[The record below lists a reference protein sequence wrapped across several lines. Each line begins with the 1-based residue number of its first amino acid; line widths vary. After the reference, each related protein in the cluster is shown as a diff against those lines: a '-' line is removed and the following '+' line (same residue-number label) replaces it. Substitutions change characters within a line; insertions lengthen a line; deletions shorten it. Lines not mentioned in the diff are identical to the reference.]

1 MNVYLLTLLLAAA
14 IALATTLGLQALSRA
29 GTLAVAGEWADRYV
43 GRLLPLDRRAGP
55 AGRPKIGGL
64 AVFLAFAVTPFL
76 ASALSSEASELFSP
90 KSRTFL
96 GFLGACA
103 LVFAIGLVDDWRAMS
118 FKQKFVGQVAAAGA
132 VFAAG
137 YRIDSV
143 SFPWGPEISLGYA
156 AFFATVLWVVF
167 FTNAINLVDGKDGV
181 AVGVSILAAATLAQI
196 ASHSEHPTVA
206 LLLVGLAGAGL
217 GFLVFNLPPA
227 SSMLGDSGALL
238 LGFVIGSLS
247 IRGATGVTESVF
259 ISVPIVALGF
269 PILDTLLAFT
279 RRVLD
284 RRHPFLR
291 DVDHIHHRLEVEVGL
306 GPRAI
311 LAVLYGLTVLFSA
324 GAILL
329 HYVDHFLMEL
339 AVFGALIFLVGGIM
353 TRLGYAVS
361 LWNSDRLL
369 WLRRRL
375 VAVEE
380 QARVEPAGEQVK
392 PSD

>member
-29 GTLAVAGEWADRYV
+29 GALAVAGEWADRYI
-43 GRLLPLDRRAGP
+43 GRLVPLDRRAGP
-55 AGRPKIGGL
+55 VARPKIGGL

-96 GFLGACA
+96 GFLGACS

-143 SFPWGPEISLGYA
+143 SFPWGPEIDLGYA
-156 AFFATVLWVVF
+156 AIFATIVWVVF

-181 AVGVSILAAATLAQI
+181 AVGVSILVAATLAQI

-217 GFLVFNLPPA
+217 GFLLFNLPPA

-247 IRGATGVTESVF
+247 IRGATGVTDSVF

-306 GPRAI
+306 GPRGI
-311 LAVLYGLTVLFSA
+311 LAVLYGLTALFSA

-329 HYVDHFLMEL
+329 HYVDNFLAEM
-339 AVFGALIFLVGGIM
+339 AVFGALIFLVGGIL

-361 LWNSDRLL
+361 LWNSHRLL

-380 QARVEPAGEQVK
+380 RARVEPLE

>member
-14 IALATTLGLQALSRA
+14 IALAATLGLQALSRA
-29 GTLAVAGEWADRYV
+29 GALAVAGEWADHYI

-55 AGRPKIGGL
+55 AGRLKIGGL

-103 LVFAIGLVDDWRAMS
+103 LVFAIGLVDDCRAMS

-156 AFFATVLWVVF
+156 AFFATVVWVVF

-238 LGFVIGSLS
+238 LGFVIGALS

-339 AVFGALIFLVGGIM
+339 AVFGSLIFLVGGIM

-375 VAVEE
+375 VVVEE
-380 QARVEPAGEQVK
+380 HARVEPAGEQVK